1 MLGLPSCHSRWHVRP
16 IIFRIVLFA
25 GIWFVLC
32 EGDVQSWPFAVPTI
46 LLAVWVSLQLD
57 DPQEH
62 TPRLFMLARNLPF
75 FLYKSLLSGVDVMV
89 RVLHPQLPI
98 APGLIEYPLT
108 ISHEPGRVL
117 LANSISLL
125 PGTISAQ
132 LADNRLIIHSLD
144 KGLPTLTTIREL
156 EERIA
161 GLYAQPL
168 SEKNNGE
175 LP

>member
-1 MLGLPSCHSRWHVRP
+1 
-16 IIFRIVLFA
+16 
-25 GIWFVLC
+25 
-32 EGDVQSWPFAVPTI
+32 
-46 LLAVWVSLQLD
+46 
-57 DPQEH
+57 
-62 TPRLFMLARNLPF
+62 
-75 FLYKSLLSGVDVMV
+75 
-89 RVLHPQLPI
+89 
-98 APGLIEYPLT
+98 
-108 ISHEPGRVL
+108 
-117 LANSISLL
+117 LL